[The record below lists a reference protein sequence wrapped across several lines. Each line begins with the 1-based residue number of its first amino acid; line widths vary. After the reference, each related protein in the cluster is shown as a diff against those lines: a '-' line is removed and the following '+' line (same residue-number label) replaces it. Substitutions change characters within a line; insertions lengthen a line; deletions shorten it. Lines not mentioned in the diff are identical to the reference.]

1 MASGSCKLG
10 SRQVIY
16 LSEIMA
22 KYSSKAV
29 AVAMPAN
36 DIYNRISHMS
46 ALQQRLEQLP
56 QEQLAMIGEVKFTD
70 DSVTINAPQV
80 GEIRFDIVDRQ
91 EPSRIVFGAA
101 NMPVP
106 MSLAVDLESVADD
119 CTEVT
124 STIDVEIPVM
134 LRPLVGGKMQEAA
147 DRFTDLIAQLN
158 S

>member
-1 MASGSCKLG
+1 
-10 SRQVIY
+10 
-16 LSEIMA
+16 
-22 KYSSKAV
+22 
-29 AVAMPAN
+29 
-36 DIYNRISHMS
+36 MS

-106 MSLAVDLESVADD
+106 MSLAVELESVADD
-119 CTEVT
+119 RTEVT